1 MDQREDMPTSWKR
14 ADANALR
21 AHLQEAL
28 AERAA
33 TAIASDWSYSDYE
46 VAAIRA
52 ELAERQIARVALRD
66 AAAPGNPPDDAAAP
80 CAGSQAAID
89 ADLDRTRALIA
100 RRFTP
105 LRRPDP
111 SAKRMH
117 PPAESDPGLGGR
129 RRDGKTA
136 THRITRLQ
144 RLL

>member
-1 MDQREDMPTSWKR
+1 MPTSWKR
-14 ADANALR
+14 ADVNALR

-52 ELAERQIARVALRD
+52 ELAERQIARAALRD
-66 AAAPGNPPDDAAAP
+66 AAAPGNPPGVTVAP
-80 CAGSQAAID
+80 RSESQADTD

-100 RRFTP
+100 RCFTP
-105 LRRPDP
+105 SRRSTPSTLRVPVDDG
-111 SAKRMH
+111 SV
-117 PPAESDPGLGGR
+117 LGVEH
-129 RRDGKTA
+129 RDGKTA

>member
-1 MDQREDMPTSWKR
+1 MPTSWKR
-14 ADANALR
+14 ADVNALR

-33 TAIASDWSYSDYE
+33 TAVASDWSYSDYE

-52 ELAERQIARVALRD
+52 ELAERQIARAALRNG
-66 AAAPGNPPDDAAAP
+66 AAPGNPTGAAAAP
-80 CAGSQAAID
+80 CSESQGDTD

-100 RRFTP
+100 RCFTP
-105 LRRPDP
+105 ARRATSPPLRVPVEAALAPD
-111 SAKRMH
+111 
-117 PPAESDPGLGGR
+117 GR
-129 RRDGKTA
+129 RRDGKTS

>member
-1 MDQREDMPTSWKR
+1 MPTSWKR
-14 ADANALR
+14 ADVNALR

-52 ELAERQIARVALRD
+52 ELVERQIARAALRN
-66 AAAPGNPPDDAAAP
+66 AAAPGNPAGAAAAP
-80 CAGSQAAID
+80 HSESQGDTD

-100 RRFTP
+100 RCFTP
-105 LRRPDP
+105 SRHPTSPTLRVPVE
-111 SAKRMH
+111 AG
-117 PPAESDPGLGGR
+117 AALGGK
-129 RRDGKTA
+129 RRDAKTS
-136 THRITRLQ
+136 THRFTRLQ